1 MGLLSWL
8 KGLFRKKKIEIL
20 FLDTGDQIEDI
31 EKNIEKALKRFNL
44 KVFRVSEGGN
54 FTALAIG
61 TNNMTKEDGELEYEK
76 HVEE

>member
-20 FLDTGDQIEDI
+20 FLDDQIEDI

-54 FTALAIG
+54 FAALAIG